1 MRTEAMTDRLMKVT
15 HLPVFG
21 VGFVALRIA
30 IGLEFFWA
38 GVSKFGGWSAAGY
51 LQSAD
56 GPLANFFHS
65 LAGSGVVDALNMWG
79 LLLIGAALILGLLVR
94 PASIFGM
101 LLMALYYLA
110 HFTGNTANGYIE
122 THIIQI
128 AALLMFSAGGAGH
141 IFGLNGLVAN
151 MMRKPCKVAK
161 FLLG

>member
-15 HLPVFG
+15 HTPLFSI
-21 VGFVALRIA
+21 GFVALRLA

-38 GVSKFGGWSAAGY
+38 GVTKFGGWSAAGY

-56 GPLANFFHS
+56 GPLAGWFQA
-65 LAGSGVVDALNMWG
+65 LAGSGVIDALNMWG
-79 LLLIGAALILGLLVR
+79 LTLIGLALILGVFVR

-110 HFTGNTANGYIE
+110 HFTGNTANGYID
-122 THIIQI
+122 TDIIQI
-128 AALLMFSAGGAGH
+128 GALLMFSAGGAGH
-141 IFGLNGLVAN
+141 ILGLNGLVAN
-151 MMRKPCKVAK
+151 MMRKPNAVMK

>member
-15 HLPVFG
+15 HTPLFS
-21 VGFVALRIA
+21 VGFVALRLA

-51 LQSAD
+51 LQSAN
-56 GPLANFFHS
+56 GPLAGWFQA
-65 LAGSGVVDALNMWG
+65 LAGNGAVDALNMWG
-79 LLLIGAALILGLLVR
+79 LTLIGLALIIGLLVR
-94 PASIFGM
+94 PASMFGM
-101 LLMALYYLA
+101 LLMILYYLA
-110 HFTGNTANGYIE
+110 HFTGNTANGYID

-141 IFGLNGLVAN
+141 VFGLNSLVAN
-151 MMRKPCKVAK
+151 MMRKPNAVMK